1 MAISRRSLLGA
12 GVSAPLA
19 AAAGGPA
26 LPAPAVAQVPEDYH
40 LTKRL
45 TADVHGN
52 HAPYAATVN
61 ALTSVLGTV
70 PIDTVLAD
78 ADRRGSRVETA
89 EGRNIAEQYAFG
101 FHWDVSRDQLVRDWR
116 PQGVSTTYDS
126 LGAHVSTV
134 LVSWYDRR
142 RPRVNQGTRLSL
154 VDWSSQ
160 RPKYRHVLMVEPYR
174 TGGGFPTFAPIRR
187 HAGGIA
193 WYGNTLYVADTYA
206 GLRVFD
212 LTRILRVRD
221 DRPDVIGLIENG
233 TGDAGDYY
241 GYDYKYVLPQ
251 IAAYDNT
258 GKRFRYSAVSV
269 DRTTSPHTMLAGE
282 YTASERSRPKV
293 LRLPLAGLGHAPNR
307 LVGADVR
314 TITSR
319 RGGRTVGRRSIQGA
333 VSVNHT
339 YYLSVSA
346 GRARG
351 TLYSWTP
358 GASRPTP
365 RSTLSVGP
373 EDLSYDGTEDVLWTC
388 GEYASFRYVY
398 AVDPARAG

>member
-1 MAISRRSLLGA
+1 M
-12 GVSAPLA
+12 
-19 AAAGGPA
+19 GGLA

-45 TADVHGN
+45 TTNIRGN
-52 HAPYAATVN
+52 RAPYAATVN

-70 PIDTVLAD
+70 SIDAVLAD
-78 ADRRGSRVETA
+78 ANRYGSRVETA

-126 LGAHVSTV
+126 LGAPVSTV
-134 LVSWYDRR
+134 MVSWYDLR
-142 RPRVNQGTRLSL
+142 RPRVNQGMRLSL
-154 VDWSSQ
+154 VDWSSP
-160 RPKYRHVLMVEPYR
+160 RPEYRHVLMVEPYR

-221 DRPDVIGLIENG
+221 DRPNVIGLIENG
-233 TGDAGDYY
+233 NGDAGDYY

-258 GKRFRYSAVSV
+258 GLRFRYSAVSV
-269 DRTTSPHTMLAGE
+269 DRTSSPHTMLASE
-282 YTASERSRPKV
+282 YTASERARPKV
-293 LRLPLAGLGHAPNR
+293 LRLPLTGLGNAPNK
-307 LVGADVR
+307 LVGKDVR
-314 TITSR
+314 PITRR
-319 RGGRTVGRRSIQGA
+319 RGGRTVGQRSIQGA
-333 VSVNHT
+333 VSVNNT

-346 GRARG
+346 GNARG
-351 TLYSWTP
+351 RLYSWTP
-358 GASRPTP
+358 GAARPTP

-373 EDLSYDGTEDVLWTC
+373 EDLSYDRTENVLWTC
-388 GEYASFRYVY
+388 GEYESFRYVY
-398 AVDPARAG
+398 AVDPTSTR

>member
-12 GVSAPLA
+12 GAVAPLA
-19 AAAGGPA
+19 ATAGALA
-26 LPAPAVAQVPEDYH
+26 LPTPAVAAPEDYH
-40 LTKRL
+40 LNKRL
-45 TADVHGN
+45 TANVRGN
-52 HAPYAATVN
+52 RASYAATVE
-61 ALTSVLGTV
+61 ALAAVLGTV
-70 PIDTVLAD
+70 SIDAVLAD
-78 ADRRGSRVETA
+78 ANRHGSRIDTA

-101 FHWDVSRDQLVRDWR
+101 FHWEVPGDQLVPGWR

-126 LGAHVSTV
+126 LGAPVGTV
-134 LVSWYDRR
+134 MVSWYDLGG
-142 RPRVNQGTRLSL
+142 RVNQGMRLSL
-154 VDWSSQ
+154 VDWSTA

-174 TGGGFPTFAPIRR
+174 TSGGFPTFAPIRR

-221 DRPDVIGLIENG
+221 DRPNVVGLIEDGN
-233 TGDAGDYY
+233 GDAGDYY

-258 GKRFRYSAVSV
+258 GLRFRYSAVSV
-269 DRTTSPHTMLAGE
+269 DRTSSPHTMLAGE
-282 YTASERSRPKV
+282 YVPNERTRPKV
-293 LRLPLAGLGHAPNR
+293 LRLPLTELSNAPNK

-314 TITSR
+314 TITRR
-319 RGGRTVGRRSIQGA
+319 RGGRTVGQRSIQGA
-333 VSVNHT
+333 VSVSDT

-346 GRARG
+346 GNARG

-358 GASRPTP
+358 GATSPTR

-373 EDLSYDGTEDVLWTC
+373 EDLSYDRTENVIWTC
-388 GEYASFRYVY
+388 GEYESFRYVY
-398 AVDPARAG
+398 AVDPAPAG